1 MSQKYRHSNTSVTLI
16 NYHFVWIVRRRR
28 KVLNTVIE
36 ARLKELIDEVCSRL
50 DCEVIAV
57 EVDQQDHVHLFVNAP
72 PLYSPAQLMHRIKGY
87 TAKILREE
95 FPDLMKLPSGL
106 VVISVERL
114 AISLARLSKSMS
126 KIKSLDKI
134 VPSGHG
140 P

>member
-36 ARLKELIDEVCSRL
+36 ARLKELINEVCSRL

-57 EVDQQDHVHLFVNAP
+57 EVDKQDHVHLFVNAP

-87 TAKILREE
+87 TAKVLREE
-95 FPDLMKLPSGL
+95 FPDLMKLPSMWTRSYFCGTAGN
-106 VVISVERL
+106 VSGSTIKKYVENQ
-114 AISLARLSKSMS
+114 KSR
-126 KIKSLDKI
+126 
-134 VPSGHG
+134 
-140 P
+140 